1 MPFELSAPRQP
12 LLLSCSMSY
21 TLLAVI
27 RRLRKLYRVW
37 FFSIPFAALLKYSF
51 VILYTHTHSPLSPP
65 LYHFF
70 YYLGVLLYL
79 FYSSSSIKCH
89 LLFTKFTL
97 KKRRKR
103 MLMPYVNAPPLK
115 PLLLPVRAAV
125 AFGAKY
131 VLPVRV

>member
-1 MPFELSAPRQP
+1 MFPE
-12 LLLSCSMSY
+12 
-21 TLLAVI
+21 
-27 RRLRKLYRVW
+27 
-37 FFSIPFAALLKYSF
+37 FFHTVCCIAKVF
-51 VILYTHTHSPLSPP
+51 VRNFVHTHPFSTVTSTVP
-65 LYHFF
+65 FF

-103 MLMPYVNAPPLK
+103 MLMPYVNAPPLN

-125 AFGAKY
+125 AFGAKH